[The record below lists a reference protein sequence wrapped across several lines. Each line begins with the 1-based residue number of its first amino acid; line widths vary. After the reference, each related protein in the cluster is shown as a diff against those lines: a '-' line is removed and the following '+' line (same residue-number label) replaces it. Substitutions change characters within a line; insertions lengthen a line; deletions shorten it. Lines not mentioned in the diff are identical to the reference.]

1 MSVQD
6 YELLLRVRADMI
18 QAINGLDNVRKK
30 LDDAG
35 KQAKDM
41 GDKAGKAADGM
52 SEKFGKLKTL
62 IAGLAIGAGIR
73 AVFGAVQ
80 ESENALAQL
89 DARLKSTGS
98 AAGLS
103 RDQLIDLSAQ
113 MQSLTTFGDE
123 AVLSMESLLLTFTSI
138 KGPVFRDATKVV
150 LDMSVALGQDL
161 KSSATQVGKALNDP
175 ILGISALSKVGVNF
189 TDAQKDVIKSLADTG
204 QVAAAQQVILREL
217 QKEYGGAA
225 EAAANTFGGA
235 LQQLKE
241 AAGDLMEGD
250 GGNLTDTTASIK
262 DLTHTLQDPAVKDGF
277 ATLVNGLVG
286 VAAFAAKAA
295 GAFAGFG
302 SAVADFFRDNENKS
316 YMGLLQE
323 RMRLDDK
330 RAELQKNPIASR
342 FGWNKDDIAELD
354 QRIAKLDEL
363 IVARNA
369 AAKPAAPA
377 IAGNA
382 PEAIDTL
389 PTVVVHPDKV
399 KEATDNTEKYL
410 AAATALQKQFTD
422 LQGALDP
429 AAAAWN
435 TYNAAVNAANASA
448 EQAKKL
454 KGANVESIEAQRQ
467 GTIALAASIRDAA
480 IDKLADADRKAWE
493 QLRDSL
499 RSPTEVHV
507 DTAIEQIEKLKGLL
521 ESGTI
526 SAEQY
531 HDAIQRVGANSV
543 VAAPTY
549 QGVDAVVGGPAGE
562 LSKNF
567 QAEDKL
573 EKWLKDQQ
581 RVREEDLKSEEA
593 YSERMLE
600 VKRQYNAE
608 KNAIDQARMQ
618 LELSVASQGFANLA
632 EIAKAGYGEQSKQYR
647 IAFALSKAFAVAQ
660 AAVALATNV
669 ANASKVGF
677 PQNIPLIVGAF
688 AQGAQIAALLAS
700 ANYSG
705 GGGTG
710 FSGGGYTGPGRK
722 HQVAGVVHAGE
733 GVLSQEDMA
742 ALGGPVA
749 FEAFRRGLRGYADG
763 GFVHPFAGIPG
774 PVLPSTSNLQL
785 PASVVNADSARNGT
799 SVNNKMRVY
808 VLQDAD
814 QLAQRLATHPAM
826 EKAVIAIAGENG
838 SAIRAEW

>member
-30 LDDAG
+30 LDDTG
-35 KQAKDM
+35 KDAKDM
-41 GDKAGKAADGM
+41 GDKAGKAVDGM

-410 AAATALQKQFTD
+410 AAAAAMQKQFTD
-422 LQGALDP
+422 LQGTLDP
-429 AAAAWN
+429 TAAAWN

-454 KGANVESIEAQRQ
+454 KGANVESIEAQRV
-467 GTIALAASIRDAA
+467 GTIALAAAIRDAA
-480 IDKLADADRKAWE
+480 IDKLSEADRKAWE

-499 RSPTEVHV
+499 RSPVEVRM
-507 DTAIEQIEKLKGLL
+507 DNAIEQIKKLKDLL
-521 ESGTI
+521 DKGVISTAQFNESLG
-526 SAEQY
+526 
-531 HDAIQRVGANSV
+531 RVGKQSV
-543 VAAPTY
+543 AELPSY
-549 QGVDAVVGGPAGE
+549 QGVDAAVGGPAGE

-567 QAEDKL
+567 AAQQAL
-573 EKWLKDQQ
+573 EQSYAEQSAELKKRLDSD
-581 RVREEDLKSEEA
+581 DLSSHQA
-593 YSERMLE
+593 Y
-600 VKRQYNAE
+600 
-608 KNAIDQARMQ
+608 
-618 LELSVASQGFANLA
+618 LA
-632 EIAKAGYGEQSKQYR
+632 AKAQLDADYAAKSGIIEQSRQQLQLTTMSDFFGR
-647 IAFALSKAFAVAQ
+647 VAQ
-660 AAVALATNV
+660 LQHSQNSKLAAVGKAAAIVQAMINTYQSATAAYAALAGIPYVGPALGIAAAGAAVAAGLANV
-669 ANASKVGF
+669 AQIRS
-677 PQNIPLIVGAF
+677 QN
-688 AQGAQIAALLAS
+688 
-700 ANYSG
+700 
-705 GGGTG
+705 TG
-710 FSGGGYTGPGRK
+710 FSAGGYTGPGGK
-722 HQVAGVVHAGE
+722 YQVAGVVHAGE

-749 FEAFRRGLRGYADG
+749 FAAFRRGLRGYADG
-763 GFVHPFAGIPG
+763 GFVHPLAGTPG
-774 PVLPSTSNLQL
+774 LPSFGSANLQL
-785 PASVVNADSARNGT
+785 PASVIDADSGRSGT
-799 SVNNKMRVY
+799 SVSNKMRVY

-826 EKAVIAIAGENG
+826 EKAVIAITGENG
-838 SAIRAEW
+838 AAIRAEW

>member
-30 LDDAG
+30 LDDTG
-35 KQAKDM
+35 KDAKDM
-41 GDKAGKAADGM
+41 GDKAGKAVDGM

-302 SAVADFFRDNENKS
+302 SAVADFFRDNESKS

-422 LQGALDP
+422 LQGTLDP
-429 AAAAWN
+429 TAAAWN

-454 KGANVESIEAQRQ
+454 KGANVESIEAQRV
-467 GTIALAASIRDAA
+467 GTIALAAAIRDAA

>member
-35 KQAKDM
+35 KEAKDM
-41 GDKAGKAADGM
+41 GEKTGKAVDGM

-62 IAGLAIGAGIR
+62 VAGLAIGAGIR
-73 AVFGAVQ
+73 AVLGAVQ

-138 KGPVFRDATKVV
+138 KGPVFRDATKIV

-175 ILGISALSKVGVNF
+175 ILGITALSKVGVNF
-189 TDAQKDVIKSLADTG
+189 TDAQKEMIKSLVDTG
-204 QVAAAQQVILREL
+204 QVAAAQAVILREL
-217 QKEYGGAA
+217 QTEYGGAA

-250 GGNLTDTTASIK
+250 GGNLNDATSSVK
-262 DLTHTLQDPAVKDGF
+262 ELTHTLQDPAVKQGF
-277 ATLVNGLVG
+277 ATLVDGLVS
-286 VAAFAAKAA
+286 VASFAAKAA

-302 SAVADFFRDNENKS
+302 SAVADFFRDSENKS

-323 RMRLDDK
+323 RMRLDEK
-330 RAELQKNPIASR
+330 RAELQKNPIAGR
-342 FGWNKDDIAELD
+342 FGWNKGDIAELD

-369 AAKPAAPA
+369 AAKPSAPA
-377 IAGNA
+377 ISGAT
-382 PEAIDTL
+382 PEAVSTL

-399 KEATDNTEKYL
+399 KEATDDTQKYI
-410 AAATALQKQFTD
+410 AAASALQKQFTD

-435 TYNAAVNAANASA
+435 VYNKAVDDANASA

-467 GTIALAASIRDAA
+467 GTIALAATIRDAA
-480 IDKLADADRKAWE
+480 IDKLSDADRKAWE

-499 RSPTEVHV
+499 RSPVEVRM
-507 DTAIEQIEKLKGLL
+507 DDAIAQIKQLKELL
-521 ESGTI
+521 DKGTI
-526 SAEQY
+526 NTDQFRESLAK
-531 HDAIQRVGANSV
+531 VGQKSV
-543 VAAPTY
+543 GELPSY
-549 QGVDAVVGGPAGE
+549 QGVDASVGGPASE

-567 QAEDKL
+567 RAQADL
-573 EKWLKDQQ
+573 EKSYAEQSAELKKRLDG
-581 RVREEDLKSEEA
+581 EDLANHQAYLAAKAKLDDDHAKKSA
-593 YSERMLE
+593 
-600 VKRQYNAE
+600 V
-608 KNAIDQARMQ
+608 IDQSRQQ
-618 LELSVASQGFANLA
+618 LQLTTMSDFFGQIAQLQHSQNRKLAAVGKAAAIAQAMINTYQSATSAYAAMASIPYVGPALGIAAAAAAIAAGLAN
-632 EIAKAGYGEQSKQYR
+632 
-647 IAFALSKAFAVAQ
+647 VAQ
-660 AAVALATNV
+660 IR
-669 ANASKVGF
+669 S
-677 PQNIPLIVGAF
+677 QN
-688 AQGAQIAALLAS
+688 
-700 ANYSG
+700 
-705 GGGTG
+705 TG
-710 FSGGGYTGPGRK
+710 FSGGGYTGPGAK
-722 HQVAGVVHAGE
+722 HQVAGFVHAGE

-742 ALGGPVA
+742 ALGGPGA
-749 FEAFRRGLRGYADG
+749 FEAFRRGLHGYADG
-763 GFVHPFAGIPG
+763 GFVHPLAGIPG

-785 PASVVNADSARNGT
+785 PASIANREGAAANSG
-799 SVNNKMRVY
+799 SVKNNMRVY
-808 VLQDAD
+808 VLQNED
-814 QLAQRLATHPAM
+814 QLAQRLAQHPAM
-826 EKAVIAIAGENG
+826 EKAVVVIAGENG
-838 SAIRAEW
+838 TAIRAKW